1 MSDAKPEV
9 EKESFLTYIGGIFT
23 DVFTNLK
30 NVVGISRDE
39 TSEPEPEPEPTG
51 EPASSSPTEPPPQT
65 GGKKRKTTRRKR
77 QKMKGGAG
85 KRSVWYD
92 QSDYQNIENIKK
104 DFLNCDKN
112 DAGDELL
119 IHHGDSER
127 DIIIYRIIL
136 KEGGKELEEI
146 KFTDRYE
153 FCASGGKTT
162 KRKRKTKRKVGGKK

>member
-1 MSDAKPEV
+1 MSDTES

-30 NVVGISRDE
+30 NVVGISKDE
-39 TSEPEPEPEPTG
+39 TSEPEPEPTV
-51 EPASSSPTEPPPQT
+51 EPASSSPTESPPQT
-65 GGKKRKTTRRKR
+65 GGKKRKTKRRKR

-92 QSDYQNIENIKK
+92 HPEYQNIEDIKK
-104 DFLNCDKN
+104 EFLKCNKN
-112 DAGDELL
+112 DVGDELL

-127 DIIIYRIIL
+127 DIVIYRIIS

-153 FCASGGKTT
+153 FCASGGKNT
-162 KRKRKTKRKVGGKK
+162 KRKRKTKRNKGCKQ